1 MFESLS
7 EKLQSAFD
15 QLRGRGRLTERQ
27 IKDVLRELRMA
38 MLEADVNYRVTRDFI
53 DKVQRRALE
62 SESLKSL
69 TPDQQTLTI
78 VKEELTALM
87 GETAEPLQ
95 VPETGPLT
103 VLMTGLNGAGKTT
116 ACAKLALRL
125 KNEGHTPMMAACDVY
140 RPAAIDQLQK
150 LGSQIDVPVFTLER
164 ATPERIAQECMRV
177 VQKES
182 YSAAIIDTAGRMQT
196 NEELMDELVAVKK
209 AAQPTET
216 FLVADATVGQEAVSV
231 AEAFDERLDLTGV
244 ILSKIDGDARGGAA
258 ISIRA
263 VTGTPIKFFS
273 SGERLDAFEEF
284 HPDRIASRILGRGD
298 MQTLMEKAEAVIDEE
313 KAKDLESRILAQQ
326 GLTFN
331 DFLDQLSHI
340 QKMGSLE
347 QVLGM
352 IPGFDK
358 MKSLGFQPDE
368 RQLKR
373 VEAIVLSMTPEERN
387 NHRLLDASR
396 KRRIAK
402 GSGSSVQQI
411 NQLVQQLSQMNRAMK
426 QLTGGAAP
434 RKRRTKKRI
443 IRHNFPFK

>member
-1 MFESLS
+1 
-7 EKLQSAFD
+7 
-15 QLRGRGRLTERQ
+15 
-27 IKDVLRELRMA
+27 
-38 MLEADVNYRVTRDFI
+38 
-53 DKVQRRALE
+53 
-62 SESLKSL
+62 
-69 TPDQQTLTI
+69 
-78 VKEELTALM
+78 
-87 GETAEPLQ
+87 
-95 VPETGPLT
+95 
-103 VLMTGLNGAGKTT
+103 
-116 ACAKLALRL
+116 
-125 KNEGHTPMMAACDVY
+125 
-140 RPAAIDQLQK
+140 
-150 LGSQIDVPVFTLER
+150 
-164 ATPERIAQECMRV
+164 
-177 VQKES
+177 
-182 YSAAIIDTAGRMQT
+182 MQT
-196 NEELMDELVAVKK
+196 NEELMDELVAVQK

-298 MQTLMEKAEAVIDEE
+298 MMTLMEKAEAVIDEE
-313 KAKDLESRILAQQ
+313 KAKELESRILAQQ

-358 MKSLGFQPDE
+358 IKSLGFQPDE

-402 GSGSSVQQI
+402 GSGTSVQQI

-426 QLTGGAAP
+426 QLTGGAP
-434 RKRRTKKRI
+434 PKKRRTKKRI

>member
-1 MFESLS
+1 M
-7 EKLQSAFD
+7 
-15 QLRGRGRLTERQ
+15 
-27 IKDVLRELRMA
+27 
-38 MLEADVNYRVTRDFI
+38 
-53 DKVQRRALE
+53 RA
-62 SESLKSL
+62 
-69 TPDQQTLTI
+69 
-78 VKEELTALM
+78 A
-87 GETAEPLQ
+87 
-95 VPETGPLT
+95 
-103 VLMTGLNGAGKTT
+103 
-116 ACAKLALRL
+116 
-125 KNEGHTPMMAACDVY
+125 
-140 RPAAIDQLQK
+140 
-150 LGSQIDVPVFTLER
+150 
-164 ATPERIAQECMRV
+164 
-177 VQKES
+177 QKES
-182 YSAAIIDTAGRMQT
+182 RSAVIIDTAGRMQT

-298 MQTLMEKAEAVIDEE
+298 MMTLMEKAEAVIDEE
-313 KAKDLESRILAQQ
+313 KAKELESRILAQQ

-358 MKSLGFQPDE
+358 IKSLGFQPDE

-402 GSGSSVQQI
+402 GSGTSVQQI

-426 QLTGGAAP
+426 QLTGGAP
-434 RKRRTKKRI
+434 PKKRRTKKRI